1 MSVSNA
7 ELLPEVIASKA
18 AGKINTKLATMLQ
31 LIANTTIEKRFAGHP
46 MIDEMKGQAIV
57 DLVRCALS
65 FKPELSDNPL
75 SFYVVIAYS
84 SGTSILSDDLKYQNI
99 KEDLT
104 DA

>member
-46 MIDEMKGQAIV
+46 LIDEMKGEAMVI
-57 DLVRCALS
+57 LVRCALDFNPS
-65 FKPELSDNPL
+65 KSDNPL
-75 SFYVVIAYS
+75 SFYYVISYS
-84 SGTSILSDDLKYQNI
+84 AGIGIASDDRKYQST
-99 KEDLT
+99 KEVFI